1 MTSQFDD
8 PFPREFESVH
18 AKFAAHFGRTRL
30 EHAWRTPEPRR
41 EEAKR
46 GQKIERRKRARTTT
60 ALGGARESKIKSN
73 SSEFSKGVR
82 QKTAAFPSK
91 FAPNS
96 PRNINESAARDAGD
110 LVVSTPLRSAPHHH
124 RHQAAR
130 FTPPLRVAFS
140 VHCYARR
147 GSHPSSSSSASK
159 PPLRPRRRRHR
170 HRHRRARS
178 GARRGGVGAL
188 ARRRGRGP
196 RRAPAPAAA
205 SPPFPAGLIDHSSD
219 FRGSCLFF
227 PSLPW
232 ILPSSLVAFG
242 AVGSFG

>member
-8 PFPREFESVH
+8 PFPREIESVH

-130 FTPPLRVAFS
+130 FTPPLRVAFL
-140 VHCYARR
+140 VHCYA
-147 GSHPSSSSSASK
+147 PTPDEAAT
-159 PPLRPRRRRHR
+159 PPPPRRPPQNPPSA
-170 HRHRRARS
+170 RA
-178 GARRGGVGAL
+178 GAATATATAARAVEPEEVAWAL
-188 ARRRGRGP
+188 
-196 RRAPAPAAA
+196 
-205 SPPFPAGLIDHSSD
+205 
-219 FRGSCLFF
+219 
-227 PSLPW
+227 
-232 ILPSSLVAFG
+232 
-242 AVGSFG
+242 